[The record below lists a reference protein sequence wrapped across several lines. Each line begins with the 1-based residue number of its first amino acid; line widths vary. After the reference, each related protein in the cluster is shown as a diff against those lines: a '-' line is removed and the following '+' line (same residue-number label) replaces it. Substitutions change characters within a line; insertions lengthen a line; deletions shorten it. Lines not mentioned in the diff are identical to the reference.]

1 MNFFDR
7 LAARAHQANSLLC
20 VGLDPR
26 ADSVASL
33 RDQCFRLIDAT
44 AEYAVA
50 FKPNAAFFE
59 VWGAEGWT
67 VLRDVIAHVPAN
79 IPVILDA
86 KRGDIAD
93 TAEAYARA
101 IFDSLGA
108 HAVTLSPYLGGDSI
122 QPFIAR
128 PECGAFIL
136 CKTSNPGADE
146 FQALE
151 ISERP
156 LYEIVA
162 ARAKAWNTNG
172 NLGLVVGATDP
183 NALRR
188 VRAIAPDFW
197 FLVPGIGAQ
206 GGSLEQTLSAGLR
219 DDGMGLVVN
228 ISRAIAQAENPRE
241 QARCWR
247 DEINRWRTT
256 RTTKTMASPILEL
269 ATDLITTGCVRFGE
283 FKLKSG
289 IVSPIYLDLRR
300 LISHPHAMRRVARA
314 YADILDRLQFD
325 RLAGIPYAGLPIATA
340 VALETNRPLIYA
352 RREVKEYG
360 TRAAIEGE
368 FAPGETIAVID
379 DLATTGDTK
388 IEAVQKLTGAGLIVR
403 DIIVLIDREQGARA
417 MLQEHA
423 YHLHAVA
430 TLTQL
435 LDEWQR
441 SHAITPQQFA
451 EAKAFLASQ

>member
-1 MNFFDR
+1 
-7 LAARAHQANSLLC
+7 
-20 VGLDPR
+20 
-26 ADSVASL
+26 
-33 RDQCFRLIDAT
+33 
-44 AEYAVA
+44 
-50 FKPNAAFFE
+50 
-59 VWGAEGWT
+59 
-67 VLRDVIAHVPAN
+67 
-79 IPVILDA
+79 
-86 KRGDIAD
+86 
-93 TAEAYARA
+93 
-101 IFDSLGA
+101 
-108 HAVTLSPYLGGDSI
+108 
-122 QPFIAR
+122 
-128 PECGAFIL
+128 
-136 CKTSNPGADE
+136 
-146 FQALE
+146 
-151 ISERP
+151 
-156 LYEIVA
+156 
-162 ARAKAWNTNG
+162 
-172 NLGLVVGATDP
+172 
-183 NALRR
+183 
-188 VRAIAPDFW
+188 
-197 FLVPGIGAQ
+197 VPGIGAQ

-219 DDGMGLVVN
+219 DDGIGLVVN

-247 DEINRWRTT
+247 DKINRWRVPHE
-256 RTTKTMASPILEL
+256 TKTIASPISEL
-269 ATDLITTGCVRFGE
+269 ATNLITTGCVRFGE

-314 YADILDRLQFD
+314 YADILDHLQFD